1 MLLVKSEVCNS
12 FNFIPVLFSSK
23 KLFLATRK
31 KNPTQSVIPWPSVP
45 HVSRKPPPV
54 FNFISNYMT
63 KNITKL
69 YFLKTMPLGIQFSSE
84 RKIYIYFRSDGTGLR
99 RTIKL
104 PLFYFMVIVVLHI
117 FIQFCNL
124 TRKIHKSNTFYSF
137 SQNILIGF

>member
-1 MLLVKSEVCNS
+1 
-12 FNFIPVLFSSK
+12 
-23 KLFLATRK
+23 
-31 KNPTQSVIPWPSVP
+31 
-45 HVSRKPPPV
+45 
-54 FNFISNYMT
+54 MT

-84 RKIYIYFRSDGTGLR
+84 RKIYIYFRNDGTGLR

-117 FIQFCNL
+117 FIQFSNL